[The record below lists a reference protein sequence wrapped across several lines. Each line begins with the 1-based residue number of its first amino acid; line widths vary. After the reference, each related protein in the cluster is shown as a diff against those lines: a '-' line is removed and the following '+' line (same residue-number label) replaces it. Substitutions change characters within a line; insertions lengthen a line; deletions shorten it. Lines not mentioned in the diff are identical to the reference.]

1 MLILCG
7 EGKDF
12 TREVSAEARKLS
24 YFNALGDKHFV
35 NLATRRIS
43 LPKKNCHWGQFWH
56 AFHDF
61 DLKA

>member
-1 MLILCG
+1 MLILRG

-43 LPKKNCHWGQFWH
+43 LPQKIVIEVS
-56 AFHDF
+56 F
-61 DLKA
+61 DMPSTTLI